1 MGPELA
7 WRRSSA
13 CESSACVEVA
23 VADNGDIL
31 VRDSASPELPPLW
44 FSPDEWRAFIAGARD
59 GEFDL

>member
-1 MGPELA
+1 MGPDLV
-7 WRRSSA
+7 WLRSSA

-31 VRDSASPELPPLW
+31 VRDSATNESPLW
-44 FSPDEWRAFIAGARD
+44 FSPEEWRAFIAGARD